1 MCKCH
6 LNNINRKL
14 EVEHTYLYI
23 KMELYRALADFGLIT
38 FRWLFS
44 LLQVSQN
51 KLLKGC
57 FFFLEFF
64 LDMTVL
70 ASPSPFVACLAS
82 FFVLYLLI
90 LKTSLSSYFLCK
102 MVNIK
107 TLQHSATHFILS
119 FSEETFLLLSFH

>member
-14 EVEHTYLYI
+14 EHIYLNI
-23 KMELYRALADFGLIT
+23 KMELYRALAGFGLIT
-38 FRWLFS
+38 FRGLFS

-70 ASPSPFVACLAS
+70 ASPSPFVTCLAS